1 MLLPLQN
8 ELNITDVRKLI
19 IISGVFLI
27 SAFACRGPLAK
38 QDASENLSDSKTASD
53 AQPTGMSHIADAKA
67 DKVDISIEPAEGGIK
82 LDDLFKNKKD
92 YSGKTVKVKGK
103 VTKVNPSIMGK
114 NWIHIQD
121 GTSFE
126 DQFDLTITSDFIPE
140 VGAIITVEGKIT
152 LDKDFGY
159 GYAYPIIM
167 EEGKLIQ

>member
-1 MLLPLQN
+1 MKRV
-8 ELNITDVRKLI
+8 IF
-19 IISGVFLI
+19 ISVVLLI

-38 QDASENLSDSKTASD
+38 QDAAENLSDSKTASNS
-53 AQPTGMSHIADAKA
+53 QPTGMSHIADAKA
-67 DKVDISIEPAEGGIK
+67 DKVDISIEPAEGVIK

-92 YSGKTVKVKGK
+92 YFGKTVKVKGK
-103 VTKVNPSIMGK
+103 VTKVNPAIMGK

-126 DQFDLTITSDFIPE
+126 DLFDLTITSDFIPE

-159 GYAYPIIM
+159 GYAYPIIL

>member
-1 MLLPLQN
+1 
-8 ELNITDVRKLI
+8 VRKLI
-19 IISGVFLI
+19 IISGAFLI
-27 SAFACRGPLAK
+27 SSFACRGPLAK
-38 QDASENLSDSKTASD
+38 QDATENLSESKTVASNS
-53 AQPTGMSHIADAKA
+53 QPAGMSHIADAKA
-67 DKVDISIEPAEGGIK
+67 AKEDIKIEPAEGVIK
-82 LDDLFKNKKD
+82 LADLFTNKKD

-126 DQFDLTITSDFIPE
+126 DQYDLTITSDFIPE
-140 VGAIITVEGKIT
+140 AGTIITVEGKIT

-167 EEGKLIQ
+167 EEGKLIH

>member
-1 MLLPLQN
+1 MRRIL
-8 ELNITDVRKLI
+8 
-19 IISGVFLI
+19 IISGVLLI
-27 SAFACRGPLAK
+27 SVFACRGPLAK
-38 QDASENLSDSKTASD
+38 QDVSENLSDSKTASENSQS
-53 AQPTGMSHIADAKA
+53 AGNSHIADAIVPKA
-67 DKVDISIEPAEGGIK
+67 DIKIEPSEGVTS
-82 LDDLFKNKKD
+82 LADLFKNMKD

-126 DQFDLTITSDFIPE
+126 EQYDLTVTSDFIPE
-140 VGAIITVEGKIT
+140 AGTIITIEGKIA

-159 GYAYPIIM
+159 GYSYPILM